1 MDLVI
6 VNTVGFDFR
15 SLLFDDE
22 YIASSY
28 FFLFFFIFRLM
39 DRIAGKKYLWS
50 VKSYRVFFCLACKKE
65 KEKLSSRIFS
75 VS

>member
-28 FFLFFFIFRLM
+28 FFFIFRLM
-39 DRIAGKKYLWS
+39 DRIAGKKNLWS

-65 KEKLSSRIFS
+65 KKNFHREYSL
-75 VS
+75 

>member
-22 YIASSY
+22 YIASS
-28 FFLFFFIFRLM
+28 FFFFF
-39 DRIAGKKYLWS
+39 YLS
-50 VKSYRVFFCLACKKE
+50 
-65 KEKLSSRIFS
+65 ING
-75 VS
+75 

>member
-22 YIASSY
+22 YIASP
-28 FFLFFFIFRLM
+28 FFLFFFF
-39 DRIAGKKYLWS
+39 Y
-50 VKSYRVFFCLACKKE
+50 
-65 KEKLSSRIFS
+65 FS
-75 VS
+75 ING

>member
-22 YIASSY
+22 YIASS
-28 FFLFFFIFRLM
+28 FFFF
-39 DRIAGKKYLWS
+39 YLS
-50 VKSYRVFFCLACKKE
+50 
-65 KEKLSSRIFS
+65 ING
-75 VS
+75 